1 MTAIDEKPTAAAMR
15 AAERLLDQAH
25 THWMREQSMAFESA
39 AAIIDA
45 ETGLP
50 ELIDALGGMVEQLAN
65 QTHPD
70 SPWGRKALKQSRD
83 VLARVEGK

>member
-1 MTAIDEKPTAAAMR
+1 MR
-15 AAERLLDQAH
+15 AAN
-25 THWMREQSMAFESA
+25 
-39 AAIIDA
+39 AIAKYVWDSPTPDETETLAKRIDA